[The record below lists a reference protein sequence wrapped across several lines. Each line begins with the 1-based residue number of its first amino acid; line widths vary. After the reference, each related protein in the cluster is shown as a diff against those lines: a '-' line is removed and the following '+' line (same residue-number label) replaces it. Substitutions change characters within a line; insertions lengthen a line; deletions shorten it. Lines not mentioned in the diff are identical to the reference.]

1 MNTRPLI
8 GKLLI
13 YVSILIVS
21 AALMRFL
28 LIPYVSADTVLGN
41 DLILMFLLGVASK
54 LFGIAFFVLTGVWL
68 FLLTRLIFDLIGSR
82 KSSALKT

>member
-1 MNTRPLI
+1 MSTRPSV

-13 YVSILIVS
+13 LVSIPLVS

-28 LIPYVSADTVLGN
+28 LIPYVRTDTVLGN
-41 DLILMFLLGVASK
+41 DLFLMLLLGVGSK
-54 LFGIAFFVLTGVWL
+54 LFGIAIFVLTGVWL